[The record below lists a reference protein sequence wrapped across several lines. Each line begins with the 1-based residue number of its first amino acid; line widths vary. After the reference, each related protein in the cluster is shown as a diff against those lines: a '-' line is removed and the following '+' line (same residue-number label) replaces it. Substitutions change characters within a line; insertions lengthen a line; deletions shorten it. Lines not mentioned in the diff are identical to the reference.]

1 MIYAWCCGYIIDTYL
16 CCCMG
21 LNQFPAVWSWEKQ
34 MLSTTV
40 TRATYWKLV
49 ISYFSIFCNVC
60 IFTLIYIFLFTHVN
74 QCKSLVDCCF
84 VQHRPVCCAVHIFA
98 HVLMA
103 ADVMRILCCSLHVFH
118 AHFVFVCTICLF
130 CKKSLQTG
138 VIEIVGIV
146 WYYPGPSWLFAR
158 SWSARLCAR
167 CNCRP
172 VDHSEF
178 IAAVWRSR
186 ILTCFRFKP
195 WSARHLNIQA
205 LFWQLSAEK

>member
-1 MIYAWCCGYIIDTYL
+1 MIYAWCFGYIIDTYF

-34 MLSTTV
+34 ILSTTV

-103 ADVMRILCCSLHVFH
+103 ADVMRILCCT
-118 AHFVFVCTICLF
+118 ACIPCTFCLCVHYLLVLQKITSDWRHWNSWHCVILSRALLTF
-130 CKKSLQTG
+130 CQKLK
-138 VIEIVGIV
+138 
-146 WYYPGPSWLFAR
+146 
-158 SWSARLCAR
+158 C
-167 CNCRP
+167 
-172 VDHSEF
+172 
-178 IAAVWRSR
+178 
-186 ILTCFRFKP
+186 
-195 WSARHLNIQA
+195 
-205 LFWQLSAEK
+205 